1 MLRDVHVL
9 TQHVPRTTVQTTGT
23 RVSVYTSTIYNYNL
37 QFLQYY
43 STAIKT
49 TYTCTCNVVVI
60 NFEDLR
66 VIYLW
71 EKCKNVN
78 VVRLSAE

>member
-1 MLRDVHVL
+1 MLRDVHVNVC
-9 TQHVPRTTVQTTGT
+9 THAAYTTVQTTGT

-49 TYTCTCNVVVI
+49 TYTCTCNVVH
-60 NFEDLR
+60 
-66 VIYLW
+66 Y
-71 EKCKNVN
+71 
-78 VVRLSAE
+78 